1 MKSYEEDVETFLIK
15 VRKSKDE
22 DVSSYSSESLIE
34 SLLQKGSFFRVDE
47 VTKTV
52 KSKKEQ

>member
-15 VRKSKDE
+15 IRKSKDK

-34 SLLQKGSFFRVDE
+34 SLLQKGSFFRVEE
-47 VTKTV
+47 VTKTG
-52 KSKKEQ
+52 KLKKEQ

>member
-1 MKSYEEDVETFLIK
+1 MNNYEEDVETFLIK
-15 VRKSKDE
+15 VKKSKDK
-22 DVSSYSSESLIE
+22 DVDSYSSESLIE

-47 VTKTV
+47 IIKTG